1 MSNSWITPVLSGIG
15 VIAGAALAPETG
27 GLSILGSAMLGA
39 SVGGAIGGTAVA
51 YQNLQQQNELIS
63 EQQKMNDIKTNTAK
77 AQSYQQLNAQ
87 LQANMAKNSASG
99 TTSNS
104 PSLQAMNTDISEKYT
119 QNIENLNTANAI
131 NDQALLLKKE
141 TARNNYY
148 SGIANNAINLGTS
161 AFRLYEGGNY
171 GR

>member
-1 MSNSWITPVLSGIG
+1 MSDSWITPVLSGIG
-15 VIAGAALAPETG
+15 AIAGIALAPETG
-27 GLSILGSAMLGA
+27 GLSMLGSAMLGA
-39 SVGGAIGGTAVA
+39 SVGGAIGDTAVA
-51 YQNLQQQNELIS
+51 YQNLQQQNKLIS
-63 EQQKMNDIKTNTAK
+63 EQQKMNDIKTNTSK
-77 AQSYQQLNAQ
+77 AQSYRQLNAQ
-87 LQANMAKNSASG
+87 LQANMAQNSASG

-131 NDQALLLKKE
+131 NDQALLLRKE

-148 SGIANNAINLGTS
+148 SGLANNAINLGTS
-161 AFRLYEGGNY
+161 AFKLYGANNY